1 MGEMKNIATVSCQS
15 SVVVKGIEKKLSE
28 WGYQITSV
36 TEKFDEIKNLVRELE
51 LFIVYLPGDIMSD
64 PVKKNHLSKICEE
77 LTKRQKNAI
86 LIGELKYHKELLQEI
101 PGAVEFEW
109 LNRPIDMELLE
120 KTVEKVIEKGTAPKA
135 EQDAKRRM
143 LIVDDDPSYAKMVRE
158 WLKDIYQV
166 DIVVAGMQA
175 ITFLLKNRVDLILL
189 DYEMPVVDG
198 PQVLQMLR
206 SEPSTKDIPI
216 VFLTGVGTR
225 EGVERVM
232 ALNPRGYILKSTTRE
247 DLRGYLKRML
257 ENS

>member
-1 MGEMKNIATVSCQS
+1 MSEMKKIATVSFQS

-36 TEKFDEIKNLVRELE
+36 TEKFEEIQNLAREME
-51 LFIVYLPGDIMSD
+51 LFVVYLPGDLMSD
-64 PVKKNHLSKICEE
+64 SIRKKSFSKICEE
-77 LTKRQKNAI
+77 LINRQKDAI
-86 LIGELKYHKELLQEI
+86 LIGESKYHKDLLQEI
-101 PGAVEFEW
+101 PEAAGFEW
-109 LNRPIDMELLE
+109 LNRPIDMELLKE
-120 KTVEKVIEKGTAPKA
+120 TVEKLIERITTPKVA
-135 EQDAKRRM
+135 QDEKRRI

-166 DIVVAGMQA
+166 GIVTAGMQA
-175 ITFLLKNRVDLILL
+175 ITFLLKNKVDLILL

-247 DLRGYLKRML
+247 DLRRYLKRML
-257 ENS
+257 END